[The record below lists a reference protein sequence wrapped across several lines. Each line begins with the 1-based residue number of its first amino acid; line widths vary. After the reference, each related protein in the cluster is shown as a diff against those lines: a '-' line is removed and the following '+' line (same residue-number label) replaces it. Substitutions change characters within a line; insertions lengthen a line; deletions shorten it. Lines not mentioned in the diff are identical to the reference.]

1 MRPACTQISSK
12 ESAMPKVAIV
22 TDSAASIP
30 EAIIQSLDIH
40 WVPYYI
46 HRGEQALRDLVT
58 IQRDAFYKWLPTAN
72 ELPKTASPGPG
83 DYVTMYEGLA
93 REQEVREIVSIH
105 MTSKGSGAYQA
116 AMAAK
121 SVIQESMPDLRVEV
135 IDTLN
140 VSMCQGWMVIEAAR
154 AALEGK
160 SLADIVGLVKRM
172 MPITRM
178 IQTADTLRYLYL
190 GGRIGRAKH
199 LIGSLLNIKPL
210 IGMEDGEIVALG
222 QVRNRNRAYQAMV
235 DLVEAAVGRAGK
247 IKIAYVHAAAQE
259 EAEKIKQL
267 FEQRLTCV
275 ESLIAELSP
284 ALGVHTGPGTAG
296 VCYFPVLEVDT

>member
-1 MRPACTQISSK
+1 
-12 ESAMPKVAIV
+12 MPKVAIV

>member
-1 MRPACTQISSK
+1 MTN
-12 ESAMPKVAIV
+12 VAVV

-30 EAIIQSLDIH
+30 EAIIEKLNIH

-46 HRGEQALRDLVT
+46 HRGQEVLRDLVT
-58 IQRDAFYKWLPTAN
+58 IQRDAFYKWLPTAR

-83 DYVTMYEGLA
+83 DYVQMYEGLA
-93 REQEVREIVSIH
+93 KNEGAREIVSIH

-116 AMAAK
+116 ACVAREMLAEK
-121 SVIQESMPDLRVEV
+121 LPSLRIEV

-154 AALEGK
+154 SALAGK
-160 SLADIVGLVKRM
+160 SLEAIVQQVRQM
-172 MPITRM
+172 MPVTRM
-178 IQTADTLRYLYL
+178 IQTADTLKYLYM
-190 GGRIGRAKH
+190 GGRIGKAKH
-199 LIGSLLNIKPL
+199 LVGSLLNIKPL
-210 IGMEDGEIVALG
+210 IGMEDGVIVPLG
-222 QVRNRNRAYQAMV
+222 QARSRLKAYEAMAQMI
-235 DLVEAAVGRAGK
+235 EAAVGQMGR

-267 FEQRLTCV
+267 VEQRLVCV

-296 VCYFPVLEVDT
+296 VCYYPVTQDE

>member
-1 MRPACTQISSK
+1 
-12 ESAMPKVAIV
+12 MPNVAVV

-30 EAIIQSLDIH
+30 ESLIQSLHIR
-40 WVPYYI
+40 WAPYYV
-46 HRGEQALRDLVT
+46 HRGEQVLRDLVS
-58 IQRDAFYKWLPTAN
+58 IQRDAFYQWLPTAQ

-83 DYVTMYEGLA
+83 DYVTLYRTLAEEEG
-93 REQEVREIVSIH
+93 VGEIVSIH

-121 SVIQESMPDLRVEV
+121 SVIHEALPDLRVEV

-154 AALEGK
+154 AAVAGK
-160 SLADIVGLVKRM
+160 SLADIVDLVKKM
-172 MPITRM
+172 VPVSRM
-178 IQTADTLRYLYL
+178 IQTADTLKYLYM
-190 GGRIGRAKH
+190 GGRIGKAKH
-199 LIGSLLNIKPL
+199 LLGSLLNIKPL
-210 IGMEDGEIVALG
+210 IGMQDGVIVPLG
-222 QVRNRNRAYQAMV
+222 QARSRTRAYQMMADMV
-235 DLVEAAVGRAGK
+235 ESAVGKLGR

-259 EAEKIKQL
+259 EAEKIKKL
-267 FEQRLTCV
+267 VEERLTCV

-296 VCYFPVLEVDT
+296 LCYFPVLESG